1 MCGVRELFRAS
12 QRATQRILFRS
23 CEHRLCKNAA
33 EEGKDICSECK
44 ESELLPC
51 RDWVSGVQGLGL
63 FAGMVIDAR
72 PYTPACWKYRNY
84 GASPSHRDTENGTE
98 KNFTASLGGLRS
110 HQPRTQSE
118 RLVRRMCRC
127 PSAEELVAVT
137 VSLGLAAE
145 TGTLWLPATSLRM
158 SAPACTS
165 STSTTIESS

>member
-1 MCGVRELFRAS
+1 MP
-12 QRATQRILFRS
+12 
-23 CEHRLCKNAA
+23 RL
-33 EEGKDICSECK
+33 
-44 ESELLPC
+44 
-51 RDWVSGVQGLGL
+51 SGVQGLGF
-63 FAGMVIDAR
+63 FAGMVIYQDHTPPPACPPKESQFLTWALGR
-72 PYTPACWKYRNY
+72 RAGGLLSRSRDTQSGQPACWKYRNSR
-84 GASPSHRDTENGTE
+84 GKPISQRHREWHGKEFHRFSSKRCRRCVTR
-98 KNFTASLGGLRS
+98 GLRS

>member
-1 MCGVRELFRAS
+1 MQEP
-12 QRATQRILFRS
+12 
-23 CEHRLCKNAA
+23 A

-72 PYTPACWKYRNY
+72 PYTPACY

-98 KNFTASLGGLRS
+98 KNFTASLAKQKIALLRDVGGLRS